1 LQCFF
6 ASKASLE
13 LSFKAVSMHPVARRW
28 SALDLPL
35 PNSSPP
41 LAGYDKVI
49 SNRRIVVV
57 GQGGP

>member
-13 LSFKAVSMHPVARRW
+13 LSFKAVSMPVARRW